1 MLRKGGKIKL
11 LSTGNGFTIQN
22 FTGELSEVDSAI
34 ALKQVVKE

>member
-1 MLRKGGKIKL
+1 MLREGGKIKL

-22 FTGELSEVDSAI
+22 FTGELSEVDSAG